1 MKQVSRL
8 GVLKLVLDGHCHQL
22 ALRKDKEG
30 KTAQMVLNVSLIKL
44 MNVWEAPE
52 KQMQQKKM
60 KANVIKP

>member
-1 MKQVSRL
+1 MYETGFPL
-8 GVLKLVLDGHCHQL
+8 GGLKTSFGWPLSPAGF
-22 ALRKDKEG
+22 KEG
-30 KTAQMVLNVSLIKL
+30 QRAQMVLNVSLIKL